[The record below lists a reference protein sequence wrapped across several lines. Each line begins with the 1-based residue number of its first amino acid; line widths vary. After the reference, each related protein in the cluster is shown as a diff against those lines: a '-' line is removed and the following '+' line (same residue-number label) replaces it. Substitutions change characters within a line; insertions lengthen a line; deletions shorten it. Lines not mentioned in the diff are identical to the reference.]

1 MHPSPL
7 PDEPRRQ
14 PSNAREPHPDDA
26 PGAPLDDRAREL
38 DPRVVVGWRVS
49 SAIWT
54 AVVFGGATFAAVAL
68 LPVGDVLPIVV
79 AVVLWL
85 GWVAWYPA
93 ARLRRWRWRLTDLAI
108 ELRHGVVVHRHD
120 AVPYFRIQQ
129 IDIRAG
135 PVDRLLGIAQLAVTS
150 ASAAGSATLPG
161 IPAEMAPELRKELL
175 RRAEASLGN
184 SVDEARD
191 AV

>member
-1 MHPSPL
+1 M
-7 PDEPRRQ
+7 
-14 PSNAREPHPDDA
+14 
-26 PGAPLDDRAREL
+26 
-38 DPRVVVGWRVS
+38 S

-54 AVVFGGATFAAVAL
+54 AVLLGGVAFGTTAL
-68 LPVGDVLPIVV
+68 LPVGEVLAGVV
-79 AVVLWL
+79 TAVVWL
-85 GWVAWYPA
+85 GWVAWFPS

-108 ELRHGVVVHRHD
+108 ELQHGVFVHRHD

-135 PVDRLLGIAQLAVTS
+135 PVDRLLGIAELAVTS

-161 IPAEMAPELRKELL
+161 IPEELAPDLREELL
-175 RRAEASLGN
+175 RRAEASLGD
-184 SVDEARD
+184 SSDAARD